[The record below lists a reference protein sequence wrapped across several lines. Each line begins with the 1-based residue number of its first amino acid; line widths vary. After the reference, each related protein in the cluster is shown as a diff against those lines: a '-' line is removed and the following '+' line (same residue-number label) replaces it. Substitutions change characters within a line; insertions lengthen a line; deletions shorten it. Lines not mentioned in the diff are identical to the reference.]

1 MQLIIISNDYE
12 YIYFEITSTLN
23 SQMSL
28 TCPLCNQNGFAL
40 DFLKKHSLGTYSIL
54 CSICFKRQNN
64 LSEHLNQQRNLFI
77 QSLLTDLL
85 NRDH

>member
-28 TCPLCNQNGFAL
+28 TCPLCNPNGFAL
-40 DFLKKHSLGTYSIL
+40 DFLIKHIDKKHSLGTYSK
-54 CSICFKRQNN
+54 F
-64 LSEHLNQQRNLFI
+64 
-77 QSLLTDLL
+77 TY
-85 NRDH
+85 

>member
-28 TCPLCNQNGFAL
+28 TCPLFNQNGFAL
-40 DFLKKHSLGTYSIL
+40 DFLKKHSLGTYSK
-54 CSICFKRQNN
+54 F
-64 LSEHLNQQRNLFI
+64 
-77 QSLLTDLL
+77 TY
-85 NRDH
+85 